1 MKVLEI
7 IYLWKKKLKRRKMI
21 SNKTLTQEDI
31 DKIIKE
37 GEEQIV
43 NEPVYEKNTEENEEW
58 LYLGYNRLAKT
69 IEQIKVL
76 KNV

>member
-1 MKVLEI
+1 
-7 IYLWKKKLKRRKMI
+7 MI

-37 GEEQIV
+37 AEEQIA

-58 LYLGYNRLAKT
+58 LVLGYDKKTKT
-69 IEQIKVL
+69 IEKIKVL